1 MKKWKLIILTG
12 ILLLTGCQSKTP
24 VTKELFAMDT
34 YMTMTAYG
42 KDAEKAL
49 DQAAAEI
56 RRLDQLWSVGQK
68 KSEVSQINQNGS
80 GPVSPE
86 TGELMDLSL
95 SLYEAT
101 DGALDI
107 TIYPVMDLWGFT
119 GKDRKVPSDEELE
132 KTLAK
137 VDASRIRYDGQT
149 VTLEEGQGID
159 FGAVAK
165 GYTSG
170 RVMEVLAE
178 NGVTGA
184 LISLGGNVQCM
195 GTKPDGSLWRVG
207 IQKPDGGEGYLGV
220 LTLTDK
226 AVITSGGYERY
237 FEENGKT
244 YHHIIDPSTGFPADS
259 GLTSVTIVSEE
270 GALADGLS
278 TACFVMGKDKAYE
291 LWKKSPDRFDMI
303 LLTEEGELY
312 ITAPLQGMFTSDMEF
327 SVLEE

>member
-1 MKKWKLIILTG
+1 MKKLALIILTG
-12 ILLLTGCQSKTP
+12 ILLLTGCQSKAP

-56 RRLDQLWSVGQK
+56 RRLDQLWSVGQE

-119 GKDRKVPSDEELE
+119 GKDRKVPSEEELE
-132 KTLAK
+132 QTLAK
-137 VDASRIRYDGQT
+137 VDASQIRYDGQT

-170 RVMEVLAE
+170 RVMEVLSE

-237 FEENGKT
+237 FEENGKI

-270 GALADGLS
+270 GGLADGLS

>member
-1 MKKWKLIILTG
+1 MKKLKVIILTG
-12 ILLLTGCQSKTP
+12 ILLLAGCQSKTP

-56 RRLDQLWSVGQK
+56 RRLDQLWSVGQE
-68 KSEVSQINQNGS
+68 KSEVSQINQSGS

-237 FEENGKT
+237 FEENGKI
-244 YHHIIDPSTGFPADS
+244 YHHIIDPATGFPADS